1 MTRMTMPVKLM
12 LKMKK
17 RISNLFFDEV
27 VKNNSSNLDAVSE
40 ENFVKYSHFYMC
52 KIYVSLFEF
61 LHYLL
66 PATRYNI
73 HSPDLLLV

>member
-1 MTRMTMPVKLM
+1 MPVKLM

-17 RISNLFFDEV
+17 RISNLFVGEV
-27 VKNNSSNLDAVSE
+27 VENNSSNPDAVSE
-40 ENFVKYSHFYMC
+40 ENFVKDSQFYMC
-52 KIYVSLFEF
+52 IIYVSLFEF

-66 PATRYNI
+66 PATGYYI